1 MPDLW
6 TFRQH
11 LGDPG
16 AIRRH
21 SFGGMDALVLLD
33 HPDLSRSR
41 INAAM
46 AEAVRELPGVTLHDL
61 RAEYPGRVIDV
72 AREQRLVREH
82 SLIVFQFPFHWY
94 AVPSLLK
101 QWMDDVLVKGFAYD
115 GAVPLLTGK
124 RLQVVT
130 STGGVEEAYREG
142 GFHRYPMS
150 ALLAPLENTAHR
162 VGMAYAPPLV
172 LHDVRGVTPVE
183 LAEHVERYRNLLA
196 SSGACLTA

>member
-1 MPDLW
+1 
-6 TFRQH
+6 
-11 LGDPG
+11 
-16 AIRRH
+16 
-21 SFGGMDALVLLD
+21 MDALVLLD

-41 INAAM
+41 INATL
-46 AEAVRELPGVTLHDL
+46 AEAVRELPAVTLHDL
-61 RAEYPGRVIDV
+61 RAEYPDRVIDV
-72 AREQRLVREH
+72 AREQRLVRVH

-94 AVPSLLK
+94 AVPSMLK

-115 GAVPLLTGK
+115 GALPLLTGK
-124 RLQVVT
+124 TLQVVT

-172 LHDVRGVTPVE
+172 LHDVRGVTPLE
-183 LAEHVERYRNLLA
+183 LAEHVERYRDLLA